1 MLYLYFSAEMSSNI
15 KTIKMQDIEKQ
26 VFYINKIKC
35 SSCHEVNDSKSHAVS
50 MLDSVQDEKDNEFN
64 FIMKCKYCSSKMT
77 LNIQSINETLINKKF
92 EATQDYEEDFLEKAL
107 EGKKASRTKG
117 GFKKIDRDETAND
130 GAILL
135 MLDCRGCTVQEIL
148 YDENNVFTAEV
159 AGNHSV
165 SDLALEDMELYDYD
179 QDNETDLSIT
189 EVVWTLIKA

>member
-1 MLYLYFSAEMSSNI
+1 
-15 KTIKMQDIEKQ
+15 MQDIEKQ

-64 FIMKCKYCSSKMT
+64 FIMKS
-77 LNIQSINETLINKKF
+77 
-92 EATQDYEEDFLEKAL
+92 
-107 EGKKASRTKG
+107 